1 MTHEEAIKVIRANYP
16 PETYTMLREA
26 LDLAIARLE
35 AVTEA
40 EEQLTRVEELI
51 HFMEWDEGLYAGDVI
66 NALEGTEG

>member
-1 MTHEEAIKVIRANYP
+1 MTHEEAIEVIKANYP
-16 PETYTMLREA
+16 SQASGMLRKA